1 MNKGNILSVN
11 TVQDLA
17 VDAFTAVK
25 KYTPLVHCLTNTV
38 VQEITAN
45 TLLAAGAAP
54 AMVPDVQEAPVFAQ
68 IATGLLV
75 NVGTYS
81 SPCPEAIMKA
91 VKAAQAADTP
101 WVLDPVAVGGLEPR
115 TSYARSLL
123 EYNPAAIRGNA
134 SEIIGLAGAGAGGR
148 GVDSADEVD
157 AALAAAQVLVGKYD
171 TVVAI
176 SGPVDAVVSK
186 AGITRVSAGHEL
198 MTKVV
203 GTGCALG
210 ALVAAYVGAVKI
222 ENADAQLRH
231 AAVVAAHAHSGLAG
245 SLAATQ
251 TLLPGSFKVAWLDG
265 LAAVTADELS
275 SDGVLTH
282 DIYQG

>member
-1 MNKGNILSVN
+1 MNKSNILSISAIEE
-11 TVQDLA
+11 LI
-17 VDAFTAVK
+17 FKSFIAVK
-25 KYTPLVHCLTNTV
+25 NHTPLVHCLTNTV

-54 AMVPDVQEAPVFAQ
+54 AMVPDKQEAPIFAQ

-81 SPCPEAIMKA
+81 SPHPEAIMVA
-91 VKAAQAADTP
+91 VKAAQMGGTP

-115 TSYARSLL
+115 TSYTRSLL
-123 EYNPAAIRGNA
+123 EYQPTAIRGNA
-134 SEIIGLAGAGAGGR
+134 SEIIGLVGAGAGGR

-157 AALAAAQVLVGKYD
+157 NALMAAWELVDKYD

-186 AGITRVSAGHEL
+186 AGITRVQAGHQV

-222 ENADAQLRH
+222 EEADPRLLH
-231 AAVVAAHAHSGLAG
+231 AAVVAAHAHSGVAG
-245 SLAATQ
+245 SIAAEQ
-251 TLLPGSFKVAWLDG
+251 TTLPGSFKVAWLDG
-265 LAAVTADELS
+265 LAALTAKKLVNTV
-275 SDGVLTH
+275 VLTH
-282 DIYQG
+282 QNHRE

>member
-1 MNKGNILSVN
+1 MNQSDILSIDNVKELVS
-11 TVQDLA
+11 TS
-17 VDAFTAVK
+17 FTAVK
-25 KYTPLVHCLTNTV
+25 KHVPLVHCLTNTV

-81 SPCPEAIMKA
+81 SPTPEAITA
-91 VKAAQAADTP
+91 AAQAAQAAGTP

-123 EYNPAAIRGNA
+123 EYGPAAIRGNA

-157 AALAAAQVLVGKYD
+157 AALAAASDLVEKHG
-171 TVVAI
+171 TIVAV
-176 SGPVDAVVSK
+176 SGPVDAVVSQV
-186 AGITRVSAGHEL
+186 GITRVQAGHEV

-210 ALVAAYVGAVKI
+210 ALVAAYVGAVKN
-222 ENADAQLRH
+222 ENADLNLMH
-231 AAVVAAHAHSGLAG
+231 AAVVAAHAHSGVAG
-245 SLAATQ
+245 NIAAAQ
-251 TLLPGSFKVAWLDG
+251 TILPGSFKVAWLDG
-265 LAAVTADELS
+265 LAEVTAEKLLES
-275 SDGVLTH
+275 AILTH
-282 DIYQG
+282 ESYRG

>member
-1 MNKGNILSVN
+1 MNKSNILSVSAIEE
-11 TVQDLA
+11 LI
-17 VDAFTAVK
+17 FKSFIAVK
-25 KYTPLVHCLTNTV
+25 NYAPLVHCLTNTV

-54 AMVPDVQEAPVFAQ
+54 AMVPDKQEAPIFAQ

-81 SPCPEAIMKA
+81 SPHPEAIMAA
-91 VKAAQAADTP
+91 VKAAQMGGTP

-115 TSYARSLL
+115 TSYTRSLL
-123 EYNPAAIRGNA
+123 EYQPTAIRGNA
-134 SEIIGLAGAGAGGR
+134 SEIIGLVGAGDGGR

-157 AALAAAQVLVGKYD
+157 NALMAAWELVDKYD

-186 AGITRVSAGHEL
+186 AGITRVQAGHQV

-222 ENADAQLRH
+222 EEADPRLLH
-231 AAVVAAHAHSGLAG
+231 AAVVAAHAHSGVAG
-245 SLAATQ
+245 SIAAEQ
-251 TLLPGSFKVAWLDG
+251 TTLPGSFKVAWLDG
-265 LAAVTADELS
+265 LAALTAKKLVNTV
-275 SDGVLTH
+275 VLTH
-282 DIYQG
+282 QNHRE

>member
-1 MNKGNILSVN
+1 MNKSDILVN
-11 TVQDLA
+11 NVEELA
-17 VDAFTAVK
+17 VNAFLDVK
-25 KYTPLVHCLTNTV
+25 KHTPLVHCLTNTV

-45 TLLAAGAAP
+45 TLLASGAAP
-54 AMVPDVQEAPVFAQ
+54 AMVPDEQEAPVFAQ
-68 IATGLLV
+68 IATALLV

-81 SPCPEAIMKA
+81 SPRPEAIMAA
-91 VKAAQAADTP
+91 VKAAQEAGTP

-123 EYNPAAIRGNA
+123 EYGPTAIRGNA

-157 AALAAAQVLVGKYD
+157 AALVAAQNLVDKYS

-176 SGPVDAVVSK
+176 SGPVDAVVSEC
-186 AGITRVSAGHEL
+186 GITRVQAGHEV

-210 ALVAAYVGAVKI
+210 ALVAAYVGAVKL
-222 ENADAQLRH
+222 EKADSQLLH
-231 AAVVAAHAHSGLAG
+231 AAVVAAHAHSGVAG
-245 SLAATQ
+245 NMAAAQ
-251 TLLPGSFKVAWLDG
+251 TTLPGSFKVAWLDG
-265 LAAVTADELS
+265 LATVTAEQLTTRA
-275 SDGVLTH
+275 VLTH
-282 DIYQG
+282 QNH